1 MTIDQKTQRFVEPQD
16 NIFAKYADTSFSG
29 EAARE
34 TSLSIWSTHAGRKA
48 HAPAHLRTACC
59 MLKGQNRGA
68 RRKDEDQTA
77 PPTRRDAV
85 AVAQAHQKHASK
97 VEE

>member
-1 MTIDQKTQRFVEPQD
+1 M
-16 NIFAKYADTSFSG
+16 
-29 EAARE
+29 
-34 TSLSIWSTHAGRKA
+34 
-48 HAPAHLRTACC
+48 PAHLRIACC
-59 MLKGQNRGA
+59 MLNGQNRGA
-68 RRKDEDQTA
+68 GRKDEDQTA